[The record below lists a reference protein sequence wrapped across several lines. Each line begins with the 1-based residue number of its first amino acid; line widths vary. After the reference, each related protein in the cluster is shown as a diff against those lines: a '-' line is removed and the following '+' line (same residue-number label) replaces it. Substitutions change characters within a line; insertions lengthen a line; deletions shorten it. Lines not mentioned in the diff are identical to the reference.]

1 MLPQAG
7 YPHPEGPGVLLSNGR
22 RVTLVIDCTSSASN
36 KWIEMKPALPSNT
49 GPSPAAESMPNR
61 ALLRGGRSAWVRAV
75 ATAFF
80 IGFLIIQVI
89 APIVQLVW
97 APRPARFGWQMFSV
111 NAPPPSFAVTLDD
124 GTTRPIAIESF
135 VTSLRGDVP
144 LSQFLPPHL
153 CRVVPHVV
161 AVHWQFSESPQS
173 ETYLC
178 SK

>member
-1 MLPQAG
+1 MLIVVCYDSDRQNYAPS
-7 YPHPEGPGVLLSNGR
+7 Y
-22 RVTLVIDCTSSASN
+22 N
-36 KWIEMKPALPSNT
+36 KWIEMKPAVPSNT
-49 GPSPAAESMPNR
+49 RPSAAAESMSHR
-61 ALLRGGRSAWVRAV
+61 ALVRGGRAPWVRAI
-75 ATAFF
+75 ATTFF
-80 IGFLIIQVI
+80 VGFLIVQVLT
-89 APIVQLVW
+89 PIVQLIS

-111 NAPPPSFAVTLDD
+111 SAPPPSFAVTLDD
-124 GTTRPIAIESF
+124 GTTRPIAIELF

-161 AVHWQFSESPQS
+161 AVRYQFHEASQS

>member
-1 MLPQAG
+1 
-7 YPHPEGPGVLLSNGR
+7 
-22 RVTLVIDCTSSASN
+22 
-36 KWIEMKPALPSNT
+36 MKPALPSNT
-49 GPSPAAESMPNR
+49 SQSATAESMPNR
-61 ALLRGGRSAWVRAV
+61 TLFRGGRNAWVRAI

-80 IGFLIIQVI
+80 VGFLIIQVI
-89 APIVQLVW
+89 EPIVQLVW

-111 NAPPPSFAVTLDD
+111 SAPPPSFVVTLDD
-124 GTTRPIAIESF
+124 GTTKPIAIEPF

-161 AVHWQFSESPQS
+161 AVRYQS
-173 ETYLC
+173 HEASQSGTYLC